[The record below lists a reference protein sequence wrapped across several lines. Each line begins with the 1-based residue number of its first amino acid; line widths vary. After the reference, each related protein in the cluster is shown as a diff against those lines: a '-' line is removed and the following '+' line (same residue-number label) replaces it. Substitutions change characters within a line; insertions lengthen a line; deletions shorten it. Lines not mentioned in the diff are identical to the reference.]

1 VILLDVVLGF
11 GSHLD
16 PAAEIVPT
24 IDSARERAARD
35 GREIA
40 FVGHICGT
48 HGDPQDLQQQTA
60 RLSRAGMQLTQSNA
74 QAVRLAQKI
83 VTVGA
88 GQA

>member
-1 VILLDVVLGF
+1 VLGF
-11 GSHLD
+11 GSHAD

-48 HGDPQDLQQQTA
+48 QGDPQDLQRQTA
-60 RLSRAGMQLTQSNA
+60 QLSGAGMLLTQSNA
-74 QAVRLAQKI
+74 QAVRLAQTI
-83 VTVGA
+83 VTAA
-88 GQA
+88 GSRA